1 MLACN
6 SVNSAAGQG
15 TTVNPS
21 SPNRAFIVSRI
32 PAKKRVA
39 AKLKAIRAVLQR
51 RKHHFTGG
59 SANDWSRRMAA
70 QSCAAVDA
78 SKSEFQRPVQNGAII
93 LAESIR
99 CAALARRLLR
109 TDYILR
115 IPTILSLTAA
125 AFAWKLSNSAKLC
138 QG

>member
-1 MLACN
+1 M
-6 SVNSAAGQG
+6 
-15 TTVNPS
+15 
-21 SPNRAFIVSRI
+21 SRI

-39 AKLKAIRAVLQR
+39 AKLKAIRAALQR

-70 QSCAAVDA
+70 QSRAAVDA
-78 SKSEFQRPVQNGAII
+78 SKSEFQRLQNGAII
-93 LAESIR
+93 LGECIR
-99 CAALARRLLR
+99 PAALARRLLR

-115 IPTILSLTAA
+115 IPPILSLTAA